1 MNDNYLSK
9 FHALGYTHEEL
20 EALLQKI
27 DNKAFLS
34 EDEYQRLVMAIE
46 IIDALSLFDG
56 SYNSLTDKP
65 DIVDTVRQTNEFA
78 TTKELHNRLATMR
91 RFVEISLNEFQRE
104 LAEDK
109 ADKDH
114 KHDDRYSLLN
124 HTHEGAYV
132 TPKELNS
139 YVSKEYLEEVINGLN
154 TGGGGEGGS
163 GGPSIYPTYVKPKL
177 TVKSS
182 VTSVAHKN
190 KTTIV
195 LTPTY
200 AQNDAG
206 DLVKFTIV
214 KNGEVISELTEVK
227 SIEDTITLKHGETAT
242 YSFTV
247 TYKDGVIKDTAA
259 GDPYPDTSIKAGTI
273 VVGLTIECFANSYVG
288 IIDDRAFSSDDITGL
303 TPVQAT
309 SKAYTYMFN
318 LNEQKPVYMY
328 PKSYGVLNSIKDV
341 NGFEYVNSYEY
352 STINYDDVEYYVYVL
367 IDAATT
373 SSGFKQIF
381 N

>member
-9 FHALGYTHEEL
+9 FHALGYTHDEL

-34 EDEYQRLVMAIE
+34 EDEYNRLVMAIE

-56 SYNSLTDKP
+56 SYDSLTNKP

-124 HTHEGAYV
+124 HTHEGVYI
-132 TPKELNS
+132 TPKDLNS
-139 YVSKEYLEEVINGLN
+139 YVSKEYLEEVINGL
-154 TGGGGEGGS
+154 GSGGGEGGS
-163 GGPSIYPTYVKPKL
+163 GGGSIYPTYVKPKL

-182 VTSVAHKN
+182 TTSVAHKS

-195 LTPTY
+195 LTPTF

-206 DLVKFTIV
+206 DIVKFSVV
-214 KNGEVISELTEVK
+214 KDGEVISELTEVK

-273 VVGLTIECFANSYVG
+273 VAGITINCYADSYIG
-288 IIDDRAFSSDDITGL
+288 IIGDRNFNYDDIEGL
-303 TPVQAT
+303 TPIDTT
-309 SKAYTYMFN
+309 SKSYTYMFS

-328 PKSYGVLNSIKDV
+328 PKSYGLLNSIKDV
-341 NGFEYVNSYEY
+341 NGFEYINSYIHY
-352 STINYDDVEYYVYVL
+352 TFNYDDVEYYVYVL